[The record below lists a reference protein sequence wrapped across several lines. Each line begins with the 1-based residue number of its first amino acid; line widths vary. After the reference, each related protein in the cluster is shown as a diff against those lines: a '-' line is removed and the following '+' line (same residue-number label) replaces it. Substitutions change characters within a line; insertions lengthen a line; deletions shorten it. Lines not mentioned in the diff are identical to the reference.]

1 MRKTAFAPL
10 HSGPGTKVPAG
21 KDWLHEIKYDG
32 YRLIVHRDGDRVRL
46 LTNNGHDYTK
56 RYPWIAE
63 AALKNRQKSFVID
76 GEAVVLGRRLLRF
89 RCSGLRQAQGGPAI
103 RLRYTSGRRRWSPE
117 TAALDAQDQPG

>member
-1 MRKTAFAPL
+1 MRKTAFAPCIPT
-10 HSGPGTKVPAG
+10 PGTKVPAG

-46 LTNNGHDYTK
+46 LTNTGHDYTK

-63 AALKNRQKSFVID
+63 AALKNRQKRFVID

-89 RCSGLRQAQGGPAI
+89 RCSSLRQAQGGPAI
-103 RLRYTSGRRRWSPE
+103 RLRYTSGRR
-117 TAALDAQDQPG
+117 G